1 MKSALLIAAAFALTV
16 APAMAQP
23 PGAFVTH
30 NGSLMAVVA
39 NGRGAVQIEYAQ
51 PRPGL
56 WEIGVRPGTVLIRG
70 QWSGPLLNAMAVVYA
85 GQCGAIPYPVS
96 GTALPNGVLTLI
108 GPAPIIDPY
117 SCAVLGMAWTG
128 NSTLVFVPAVP

>member
-1 MKSALLIAAAFALTV
+1 MKLAATIATVLALTV
-16 APAMAQP
+16 APVMAQP

-30 NGSLMAVVA
+30 NGSLMAIVA
-39 NGRGAVQIEYAQ
+39 DARGAVQIEYAQ

-70 QWSGPLLNAMAVVYA
+70 RWIGPVLNATAVVYA
-85 GQCGAIPYPVS
+85 GQCGAVPYPVS